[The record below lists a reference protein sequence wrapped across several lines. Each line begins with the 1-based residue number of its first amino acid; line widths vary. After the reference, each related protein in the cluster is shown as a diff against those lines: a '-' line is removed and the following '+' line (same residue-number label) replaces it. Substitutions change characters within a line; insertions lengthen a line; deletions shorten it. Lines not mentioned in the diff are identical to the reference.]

1 MREPY
6 QGRPATVSQAWL
18 APTLYLAEEDARGVA
33 LAPGK
38 GLIQLPRQLTRPNNH
53 LSQFAL
59 EVHIAL
65 PRAQ

>member
-6 QGRPATVSQAWL
+6 QGRPATVSQEWL
-18 APTLYLAEEDARGVA
+18 APTLYLAEEGARVVA
-33 LAPGK
+33 LVPGK
-38 GLIQLPRQLTRPNNH
+38 GLIQLPSQLTRPNNL